1 MNRRRLTEKRRE
13 DRRRALE
20 LRDRFYREAAA
31 GAVPAPLADDLR
43 LAAVALHD
51 VVTAYEPVGQHRDFA
66 GVDFINRAE
75 NPTIPTDDI
84 DMTRCVEVI
93 DELDAAAR
101 EYGAPQV
108 EA

>member
-1 MNRRRLTEKRRE
+1 MSRRRLTEKRRE
-13 DRRRALE
+13 DRRRALD

-31 GAVPAPLADDLR
+31 GVVPTPLADDLR
-43 LAAVALHD
+43 AAAVALHD
-51 VVTAYEPVGQHRDFA
+51 VVTMYEPVGQYRDFA
-66 GVDFINRAE
+66 GVEFINRAE
-75 NPTIPTDDI
+75 NPTIPTADI

-101 EYGAPQV
+101 EYGAPEV

>member
-1 MNRRRLTEKRRE
+1 MTHPRLTERHRK

-20 LRDRFYREAAA
+20 ARDRFYREAAA
-31 GAVPAPLADDLR
+31 GVVPTSLADDLR
-43 LAAVALHD
+43 AAAVALHD
-51 VVTAYEPVGQHRDFA
+51 VVTMYEPVGQYRDFA
-66 GVDFINRAE
+66 GVEFINRAE
-75 NPTIPTDDI
+75 NPTIPTADI

-108 EA
+108 DA